1 MGVSQKI
8 VMDIFILEA
17 SPEVIAQ
24 VQQCSKLIEDNN
36 AQDALSV
43 LIGLHNSGK
52 VTLTQAN
59 IQ

>member
-1 MGVSQKI
+1 
-8 VMDIFILEA
+8 MDIFIIEG

-36 AQDALSV
+36 AQEALSV

-59 IQ
+59 VQ